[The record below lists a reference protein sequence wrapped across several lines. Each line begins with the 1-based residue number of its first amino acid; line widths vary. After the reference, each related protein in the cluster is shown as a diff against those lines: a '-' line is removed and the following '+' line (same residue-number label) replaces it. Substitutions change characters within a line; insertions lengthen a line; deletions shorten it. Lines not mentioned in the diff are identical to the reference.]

1 ALQAVNNAVP
11 KMGRGTRLRRRSRA
25 RRAFAP
31 RAARS
36 PLRNASSPRPSPSRS
51 RPCGWRP
58 SGVIPGAL
66 LAAVLRR
73 QCAQNVGMVRQAVA
87 EVGPGKDDVALHARR
102 TPVPKLFVELL
113 HGRPAIVRVRE

>member
-1 ALQAVNNAVP
+1 
-11 KMGRGTRLRRRSRA
+11 MGGGTRLRRRSRA

-36 PLRNASSPRPSPSRS
+36 PLRIASSPRPAPSRC
-51 RPCGWRP
+51 RPCGWRH

-73 QCAQNVGMVRQAVA
+73 QCAQDVGMVRQAVA
-87 EVGPGKDDVALHARR
+87 EVGPAQDDEALHARY
-102 TPVPKLFVELL
+102 TPVPNLFVELL
-113 HGRPAIVRVRE
+113 HGRTAI